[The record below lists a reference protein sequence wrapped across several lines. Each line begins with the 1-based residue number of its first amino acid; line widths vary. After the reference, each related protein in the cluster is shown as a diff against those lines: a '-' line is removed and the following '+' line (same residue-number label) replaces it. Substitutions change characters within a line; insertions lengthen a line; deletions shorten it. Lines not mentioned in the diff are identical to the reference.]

1 MSERIIYTT
10 VQVRV
15 PEKAHNLIKAAAKKH
30 ETTINQAYVDASLLF
45 AKKSKVEVK

>member
-15 PEKAHNLIKAAAKKH
+15 PEKAHNLIKAASKKH
-30 ETTINQAYVDASLLF
+30 GVTNNQAYVDAAMLL
-45 AKKSKVEVK
+45 AKKKVVK